1 MASSDVHALRR
12 NVMIRMI
19 AVAATILVLASA
31 QGAAETER
39 QLGPHQ
45 HGHGS
50 LNLAV
55 EGQTVQMELEVPGVD
70 IVGFEHKAKTA
81 EDRAKM
87 EAAAKTLAQPLAL
100 FILPGE
106 AGCKVTAAKVS
117 IVGATEPDD
126 DTHELD
132 HRDHTEVE
140 AHEAEDHQ
148 AEEHGADERQAEE
161 HEADEH
167 QAEHSEFHAEYA
179 LSCSNVAAITAISF
193 PYFEVF
199 PNSAE
204 LAVTLITAKGQ
215 KAFEVNREHALIDIR
230 GIM

>member
-31 QGAAETER
+31 RGAAETER

-132 HRDHTEVE
+132 HHDHTEVE

-204 LAVTLITAKGQ
+204 LAVTLITEKGQ

>member
-1 MASSDVHALRR
+1 
-12 NVMIRMI
+12 MIRMI

-87 EAAAKTLAQPLAL
+87 EAAEKTLAQPLAL

-132 HRDHTEVE
+132 HHDHSEVE
-140 AHEAEDHQ
+140 EHEADEHQ

-204 LAVTLITAKGQ
+204 LAVTLITEKGQ